1 VAGPIARFIDELR
14 ERYDGQI
21 VVLIPVV
28 LPDRLRYSFLHN
40 HLDLVLTS
48 ALRTRAD
55 VVVARVPMPI
65 QLESG

>member
-1 VAGPIARFIDELR
+1 
-14 ERYDGQI
+14 
-21 VVLIPVV
+21 VLIPVV

-55 VVVARVPMPI
+55 VVVARVPMPMHPEI
-65 QLESG
+65 G